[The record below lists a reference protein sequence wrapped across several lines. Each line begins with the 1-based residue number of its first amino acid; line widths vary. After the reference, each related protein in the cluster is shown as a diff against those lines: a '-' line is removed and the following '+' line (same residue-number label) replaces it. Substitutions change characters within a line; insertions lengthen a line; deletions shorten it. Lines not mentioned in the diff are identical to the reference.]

1 MEIKRSFKSV
11 KKFWDSKLSSY
22 EDDLKRKR
30 QLQRFQNQSFKDKMN
45 RLKSDYLN
53 HEIAQYIMT
62 FSQYK
67 KPSVRKKIFKNFS
80 IKS

>member
-1 MEIKRSFKSV
+1 
-11 KKFWDSKLSSY
+11 
-22 EDDLKRKR
+22 
-30 QLQRFQNQSFKDKMN
+30 MN

-67 KPSVRKKIFKNFS
+67 KPSVRKNIQEFLNKIIELIGKVWP
-80 IKS
+80 KERRPRKAQT